1 MVKLTSIL
9 EKEESKNRKLRSL
22 VSRLEVSN
30 KRLEEELEILV
41 GRCTQAEKDKAALKD
56 VEQKFKK
63 QLLMNLELEHCMASM
78 RLQQNSEHNSHDSFS
93 SLRHKH
99 NKEMTQLR
107 NEFDA
112 ARKIGQQQLDE
123 LRVMNQNKQAEIDR
137 LTKIVTL
144 LGKMDK
150 RATEKN
156 EIQVKGDK
164 TGKGQKRHE
173 STSVS
178 MIGTLG
184 GEDKPTGM
192 ELPLGALQARKR
204 KLCGTDRL

>member
-93 SLRHKH
+93 SSFNSFCNCVVSSHSYLY
-99 NKEMTQLR
+99 
-107 NEFDA
+107 
-112 ARKIGQQQLDE
+112 LD
-123 LRVMNQNKQAEIDR
+123 
-137 LTKIVTL
+137 
-144 LGKMDK
+144 
-150 RATEKN
+150 
-156 EIQVKGDK
+156 
-164 TGKGQKRHE
+164 
-173 STSVS
+173 
-178 MIGTLG
+178 
-184 GEDKPTGM
+184 
-192 ELPLGALQARKR
+192 
-204 KLCGTDRL
+204 